1 MYPSGD
7 PVPLTS
13 HPNFAARIGRWSA
26 HNRKKAVLGWLAFV
40 VIALLAGNLAGM
52 RMLTG
57 GDSMTGEAATAQKIL
72 TEAGRGSTAEESV
85 LVQSSAHTVGDPQF
99 RSAIGATADAVRAQ
113 RWVSRVRSPNQP
125 GNEMLVAR
133 DRHSALVQFEV
144 EGDAMQ
150 NTERVRPVLAQVAR
164 VQRAQPQFRIEQF
177 GAASFAEAA
186 QRSGDKD
193 FHRAELLSIP
203 VTIVI
208 LLLAFGALMAAVLPV
223 ILALTAVAAAAGL
236 ALLTSNVFPISS
248 STFSVMLL
256 IGLAV
261 GVDYSLFYIRRERE
275 ERAAGRTAEAAL
287 EAAAATSGRSV
298 LISGLTVMVAVGGM
312 FFAGS
317 GDFRGIAAG
326 TILVVATSVIG
337 SLTVLP
343 AVLAKLGDRI
353 EKGRLPFRTRRSRV
367 AGQDRFWSAVLRP
380 VLRHPLVAAVAA
392 TTVLLTLAVPALQ
405 MHTAVPGTDDYP
417 KTMEILKTSVRIQ
430 AAFPGGPMPAQVVV
444 NADDVHSTQ
453 FASAVRDFR
462 QQALATG
469 MVSEPISVQ
478 LAGNHVAIVS
488 APLAGKG
495 HDSTS
500 VRALNALRD
509 QVVPRTLANAPGVQA
524 VAVGGDTAMAKDY
537 NDTLRSHAPIVLLF
551 VLGLAFVLLL
561 VTFRSVVIPLKA
573 IVLNLLSVGA
583 AYGVLVAVFQWGWGE
598 HLLGFESNGAIAAW
612 IPMFLFVVLFGLSMD
627 YHVFVL
633 SRIREAVDR
642 GMNTDDAVEHGIR
655 STAGVVTSA
664 AFVMVVVFAIFGSL
678 TQLSMKE
685 IGVGLAVA
693 VALDATL
700 IRTVLLPASMKL
712 LGERN
717 WWLPRRLTWLPQIA
731 IEAPVATEST
741 S

>member
-1 MYPSGD
+1 
-7 PVPLTS
+7 VPPTS
-13 HPNFAARIGRWSA
+13 HPNVAARIGRWSA
-26 HNRKKAVLGWLAFV
+26 QNRKKAVLGWLAFV

-57 GDSMTGEAATAQKIL
+57 ADSMTGEAATAQKIL
-72 TEAGRGSTAEESV
+72 TEAGRGATASESV

-99 RSAIGATADAVRAQ
+99 RSALSATADAVRGQ

-125 GNEMLVAR
+125 GGEMLVSR

-164 VQRAQPQFRIEQF
+164 VQQAQPQFRIEEF

-186 QRSGDKD
+186 VRSGDED
-193 FHRAELLSIP
+193 FHRAELVSIP

-223 ILALTAVAAAAGL
+223 ILALSAVAAATGL

-275 ERAAGRTAEAAL
+275 ERAAGRTADAAL

-312 FFAGS
+312 FFTGT
-317 GDFRGIAAG
+317 GDFRGVAAG

-343 AVLAKLGDRI
+343 ALLAKVGDRI
-353 EKGRLPFRTRRSRV
+353 EKGRLPFRTRRGRA
-367 AGQDRFWSAVLRP
+367 AGQDRFWGTVLRP

-583 AYGVLVAVFQWGWGE
+583 AYGVLVALFQWGWGE
-598 HLLGFESNGAIAAW
+598 QLLGFHSTGAIAAW

-642 GMNTDDAVEHGIR
+642 GMSTDDAVEHGIR

-664 AFVMVVVFAIFGSL
+664 AFVMVVVFMIFGSL

-717 WWLPRRLTWLPQIA
+717 WWLPRRLNWLPEVA
-731 IEAPVATEST
+731 VEAPVATEGT
-741 S
+741 